1 MSYDY
6 QYIDSAHSYIDP
18 ISGILRNIPNL
29 SKDSELIFFEST
41 VVSKRLLE
49 LELNPVKITN
59 SESLLE
65 IHQYLFHKDLMVL
78 LVDGLLN
85 K

>member
-49 LELNPVKITN
+49 LELNPSKSQIQN
-59 SESLLE
+59 PYSKFINAFFKMYMNGQEKFAL
-65 IHQYLFHKDLMVL
+65 
-78 LVDGLLN
+78 
-85 K
+85 